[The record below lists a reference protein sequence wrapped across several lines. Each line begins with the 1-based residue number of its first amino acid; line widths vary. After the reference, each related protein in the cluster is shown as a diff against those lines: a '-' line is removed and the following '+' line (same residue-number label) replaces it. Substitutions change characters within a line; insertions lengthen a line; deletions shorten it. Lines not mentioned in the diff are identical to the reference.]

1 MRPITTWNKNLSKSM
16 SSFEESGIK
25 FDFSSEDWQVVKYDD
40 HLAHKKV
47 SKVVHPTKAVD
58 FLGIYDN
65 KKLYFIEIKNYKG
78 HTDDPETREVTSSGG
93 EELMR
98 RIAVKVRDSI
108 ASATNAARYSTNE
121 NEFFR
126 RVNEIMLNDAEKVV
140 VIAWIEFDEPNAK
153 ERKAK
158 MSIWS
163 QKLKQKL
170 SWLHAAKI
178 SINSVD
184 DSDGILPETVIS
196 FS

>member
-1 MRPITTWNKNLSKSM
+1 MSK
-16 SSFEESGIK
+16 FEESGLD
-25 FDFSSEDWQVVKYDD
+25 FDFGSEEWQVVKYDA
-40 HLAHKKV
+40 HIAHKKL

-58 FLGIYDN
+58 FLGIYKD
-65 KKLYFIEIKNYKG
+65 KKLYFIEVKNYKG
-78 HTDDPETREVTSSGG
+78 HTDDQETKEVIGSGG

-108 ASATNAARYSTNE
+108 ASATNSARYSANE
-121 NEFFR
+121 GKFFN
-126 RVNEIMLNDAEKVV
+126 RVNEIMLDDTEKIV

-153 ERKAK
+153 ERKVK
-158 MSIWS
+158 MSIWL

-178 SINSVD
+178 SINSVE
-184 DSDGILPETVIS
+184 DSEGILPGTEIS

>member
-1 MRPITTWNKNLSKSM
+1 MTWSKNLSKSM
-16 SSFEESGIK
+16 SKFEESGIN
-25 FDFSSEDWQVVKYDD
+25 FDFGSEDWQVVKYDE

-47 SKVVHPTKAVD
+47 CKVVHPTKAVD
-58 FLGIYDN
+58 FLGIYDDR
-65 KKLYFIEIKNYKG
+65 KLYFIEVKNYKG
-78 HTDDPETREVTSSGG
+78 HTDDPETREATGSGG

-108 ASATNAARYSTNE
+108 ASATNAARYSANDSG
-121 NEFFR
+121 FFN
-126 RVNEIMLNDAEKVV
+126 RVNEIMLDDAEKIV
-140 VIAWIEFDEPNAK
+140 VIAWIEFDEPNMK

-178 SINSVD
+178 SINSVE
-184 DSDGILPETVIS
+184 DSDGILPRTEIS